1 MYWLTLGGRLPWTF
15 LPLVFVLLVG
25 LGLRLYGT
33 DWDSG
38 FGFHPDERDI
48 YMRSGCMYDLLT
60 EAPGHQ
66 ECGYVRDQPDAEPGL
81 PGLGTFLDPDRS
93 PLNPHWFP
101 LGSILIYIMV
111 FFRSIIELFTDIDA
125 LDMRFTGRTLS
136 ALADV
141 GSIFLVYVLGRRMFG
156 RGVGLLA
163 AAFTAL
169 AVIHIQNSHFY
180 RPETFSVLFTLAS
193 FWAMLRMVER
203 KRLRDSALLGL
214 MVGLALS
221 PKVNV
226 LPLVLPLALAY
237 WYRVLDSVDG
247 RWSDITSEVVQ
258 GVLGHAAIAA
268 IVAVGVFFV
277 SAPYAFLDVGA
288 FVGDLSFQFRMVRN
302 AGLLPFTVQYI
313 DTPPFLYQL
322 QQSSVWGLGIPLGV
336 VAWLGVPF
344 TAVMVYLSRKTRR
357 SDLLLLAW
365 VVPTF
370 LLLESFEVRFLRYVF
385 PLMPFLILMGS
396 RMLLWLVQWART
408 VPAPLAYSMSE
419 GRYSGEISRAAHW
432 DGGDLDRGEVPQS
445 STLQSEGPGEQQIPS
460 TPTLRVESSDDEE
473 KPPSPLEDEIPPS
486 PLSKRGVR
494 GDFVLLGSLRSDLLW
509 MGIKRRLDSL
519 WRRMRGRT
527 WRLQRSGPISR
538 QKLAWL
544 PVGLV
549 VVVLGVTGFYALA
562 FERVYAR
569 DHPAVTA
576 SQWIKSNVPAGTSIV
591 SDNHWDEF
599 VPDLYQYS
607 LWQFP
612 VYDADTPE
620 KMDTLASRLSRS
632 EYLIFYSNRP
642 YSSVA
647 RAPDRFPLSFS
658 YYQRLFAG
666 ELGYRLDRTFTSYP
680 ELAGVAFRDEPFGRA
695 GLPKPV
701 PLVAEKSAPLSLNLG
716 YADDNVVGYDH
727 PKVMLF
733 RNVGHLSYD
742 ELRSL
747 LASPQAQNTNAP
759 SLGLMLSD
767 EQREIQQAG
776 GTWSSIIKRDSWTN
790 DLPIV
795 AWLLVVELAFLVSL
809 PLSMFIF
816 RPLPDRGIILAR
828 VVGLLG
834 VSYVA
839 WLGVSL
845 GWFDFSRTPVI
856 LGFLVMASL
865 SAVVLLARWSEIKE
879 FLKQNWRLLLI
890 GEVLFLTAFLAFVAL
905 RSAIPDLWHPHF
917 GGEKPMELA
926 YLNAV
931 IRSTS
936 LPPFDPWFAGG
947 YLNYYYWG
955 YFILGGMV
963 HLTGILP
970 TTAFNLA
977 VPLFFALT
985 VTGAYSLVYN
995 LTEGVRRARFSRT
1008 LAGITVSTVDNR
1020 TEPSPGRSSLGSPVG
1035 AGLTAGLFIAV
1046 IGNLDGMVQMVQ
1058 WSWHK
1063 LADGGSFPF
1072 FFFWR
1077 SSRMLDSQENFDPSP
1092 LAFWVPDKVPGFAD
1106 ISPHITEF
1114 PFFTF
1119 LYGDLHAH
1127 MMVIPFTLLVM
1138 GLGLS
1143 LVVGLRNNSH
1153 IWAFV
1158 SAVALALALG
1168 SLWVINSADYPS
1180 YLLLTLALLALALYF
1195 KHGHPFFRLLMF
1207 VGLASGVVAVS
1218 ILAFLPFHEYNQA
1231 FATSLEAS
1239 KWQTPVDRFLGI
1251 HGLFLF
1257 VIATFLVYSA
1267 RETLMTV
1274 IRSLVPPLNR
1284 KPGGVASRTLGPSLT
1299 WLRWILGLGL
1309 FFTVLLAIAGY
1320 WMVVMLLVLLMLAG
1334 VSVWDNLGS
1343 ENEERAFASVP
1354 MVLLALGLAIAIG
1367 VDFVRTE
1374 GDIGRMNTLF
1384 KYYMQVWVL
1393 LGLASAYMLWQLVDR
1408 GLFRP
1413 RWTWLKRAWL
1423 GVVALL
1429 IGSSLIYTALGTR
1442 DRIDYRFNPTPAT
1455 LDGTAFMDTAVH
1467 VALGY
1472 HQQPPFQLKWDR
1484 DAIRWLQDNVSG
1496 SPVILEA
1503 HNDTPGWAQYSW
1515 SSRFANYTGLPT
1527 VLGWPG
1533 HQRQQR
1539 GDYQYAIFERIDR
1552 VREIYDTTD
1561 IVRAQE
1567 LLRRYDVKYVVVGAL
1582 ERIYY
1587 SEPGLQKFRDLTDDG
1602 LIQRVFQ
1609 NQGVSIYQ
1617 VN

>member
-1 MYWLTLGGRLPWTF
+1 MHWLTLNGRLPWTF
-15 LPLVFVLLVG
+15 LPLVFILLIG
-25 LGLRLYGT
+25 LSLRLYGT

-60 EAPGHQ
+60 EAPGYQ
-66 ECGYVRDQPDAEPGL
+66 DCGYVRDQPEAEPGL
-81 PGLGTFLDPDRS
+81 PSLGTFLDPDRS

-101 LGSILIYIMV
+101 LGSILIYVMV
-111 FFRSIIELFTDIDA
+111 FFRSIIELFSDIDA
-125 LDMRFTGRTLS
+125 LDMRFAGRTLS

-180 RPETFSVLFTLAS
+180 RPETFTVLFTLAS

-203 KRLRDSALLGL
+203 RRLQDSALLGL
-214 MVGLALS
+214 MVGLALA

-226 LPLVLPLALAY
+226 LPLLLPLALAY

-247 RWSDITSEVVQ
+247 RWSDITPAVVQ
-258 GVLGHAAIAA
+258 RVLGHEAVAA

-277 SAPYAFLDVGA
+277 TAPYAFLDWGA
-288 FVGDLSFQFRMVRN
+288 FWDDLSFQFKMVRN

-313 DTPPFLYQL
+313 STPPFLYQL
-322 QQSSVWGLGIPLGV
+322 QQSSVWGLGLPLGV

-344 TAVMVYLSRKTRR
+344 TAVMVYVRKKTRR

-365 VVPTF
+365 VVPSF
-370 LLLESFEVRFLRYVF
+370 LILESFEVRFLRYVF

-396 RMLLWLVQWART
+396 RMLMWLVEWARA
-408 VPAPLAYSMSE
+408 VPASIAHPLSE
-419 GRYSGEISRAAHW
+419 AQYSGQIALVAHGSGGGLDRAA
-432 DGGDLDRGEVPQS
+432 VPQS
-445 STLQSEGPGEQQIPS
+445 STLEREGSDEGEIP
-460 TPTLRVESSDDEE
+460 TPPTLQCERRDEKE
-473 KPPSPLEDEIPPS
+473 ISPPTLP
-486 PLSKRGVR
+486 KRGGR
-494 GDFVLLGSLRSDLLW
+494 GDFILLGRLRA
-509 MGIKRRLDSL
+509 DSL
-519 WRRMRGRT
+519 GWMIQRDFGFLLRAMSGWFRT
-527 WRLQRSGPISR
+527 LRAFSPALR
-538 QKLAWL
+538 KNLTWL
-544 PVGLV
+544 TVGLV
-549 VVVLGVTGFYALA
+549 VVVLGATAFYALA
-562 FERVYAR
+562 FERVYAK

-576 SQWIKSNVPAGTSIV
+576 SQWIKDNVPAGTSMV

-599 VPDLYQYS
+599 VPDLYRYS

-620 KMDTLASRLSRS
+620 KMDTLASRLSDS
-632 EYLIFYSNRP
+632 EYVIFYSNRP

-647 RAPDRFPLSFS
+647 RAPDRYPLSFS

-680 ELAGVAFRDEPFGRA
+680 ELAGIAFRDDPIGRA
-695 GLPKPV
+695 GLPKPE
-701 PLVAEKSAPLSLNLG
+701 PLVPEESAPLSLNLG
-716 YADDNVVGYDH
+716 FADDNVVGYDH
-727 PKVMLF
+727 PQVMLF
-733 RNVGHLSYD
+733 RNVDRLSHI

-747 LASPQAQNTNAP
+747 LASPQIEDPNAP
-759 SLGLMLSD
+759 SLGLMLSE
-767 EQREIQQAG
+767 EQRTTQQAG
-776 GTWSSIIKRDSWTN
+776 GTWSSIVKRDSWTN
-790 DLPIV
+790 DVPIV
-795 AWLLVVELAFLVSL
+795 AWLLVVELAFLVAL
-809 PLSMFIF
+809 PLSIFIF

-828 VVGLLG
+828 IVGLLG

-856 LGFLVMASL
+856 VGFLVMASL
-865 SAVVLLARWSEIKE
+865 SAAVLLARWREIKE
-879 FLKQNWRLLLI
+879 FLKGNWRLLLI

-905 RSAIPDLWHPHF
+905 RSSIPDLWHPHF

-926 YLNAV
+926 YFNAV

-985 VTGAYSLVYN
+985 VTGAYSIVYN
-995 LTEGVRRARFSRT
+995 LTEGVRRARMSGT
-1008 LAGITVSTVDNR
+1008 LAGSSGAVIDDR
-1020 TEPSPGRSSLGSPVG
+1020 TEPSRWRSALGSPVG

-1046 IGNLDGMVQMVQ
+1046 IGNLGGMVQIIQ
-1058 WSWHK
+1058 GTWHK
-1063 LADGGSFPF
+1063 LADGSSFPS
-1072 FFFWR
+1072 FFFWS

-1106 ISPHITEF
+1106 VSPHITEF

-1127 MMVIPFTLLVM
+1127 MMAIPFALLVI
-1138 GLGLS
+1138 GLGLA
-1143 LVVGLRNNSH
+1143 LVVGLRNNGH
-1153 IWAFV
+1153 LWALV
-1158 SAVALALALG
+1158 TAAALALALG

-1180 YLLLTLALLALALYF
+1180 YLLLTLVLLALALYF
-1195 KHGHPFFRLLMF
+1195 RQGRPFPRLLMF
-1207 VGLASGVVAVS
+1207 VGLASAVAAAS

-1239 KWQTPVDRFLGI
+1239 KWRTPVDRFLGI

-1267 RETLMTV
+1267 RGTLMAVARSV
-1274 IRSLVPPLNR
+1274 IPPLGR
-1284 KPGGVASRTLGPSLT
+1284 KPGNSAASRTMAPSLL
-1299 WLRWILGLGL
+1299 WLGWTLGLGL
-1309 FFTVLLAIAGY
+1309 LIAVLLAVAGY
-1320 WMVVMLLVLLMLAG
+1320 WMVVMLLVVLMLAG
-1334 VSVWDNLGS
+1334 VTIWDILGPG
-1343 ENEERAFASVP
+1343 NEERTFASVP

-1374 GDIGRMNTLF
+1374 GDIGRMNTMF
-1384 KYYMQVWVL
+1384 KYYLQVWVL
-1393 LGLASAYMLWQLVDR
+1393 LSLASAYMLWQLFAR

-1423 GVVALL
+1423 GAVVLL
-1429 IGSSLIYTALGTR
+1429 IGSSLVYTALGTQ
-1442 DRIDYRFNPTPAT
+1442 DRIDFRFNATSAT

-1472 HQQPPFQLKWDR
+1472 EQSPPFQLKWDR

-1503 HNDTPGWAQYSW
+1503 HNDTPVWQQYSW
-1515 SSRFANYTGLPT
+1515 STRIANYTGLPT

-1539 GDYQYAIFERIDR
+1539 GDYQYAIFERMDR
-1552 VREIYDTTD
+1552 IREIYDTAD
-1561 IVRAQE
+1561 VGRAQE
-1567 LLRRYDVKYVVVGAL
+1567 LLREYGVKYVVVGEL
-1582 ERIYY
+1582 ERRYY
-1587 SEPGLQKFRDLTDDG
+1587 SQEGLQKFENFATNG
-1602 LIQRVFQ
+1602 PISRVYQ
-1609 NQGVSIYQ
+1609 NQGVSIYEI
-1617 VN
+1617 N

>member
-1 MYWLTLGGRLPWTF
+1 MRWLTLNGRLPWSF
-15 LPLVFVLLVG
+15 LPLVFILLVG
-25 LGLRLYGT
+25 LTLRLYGT

-66 ECGYVRDQPDAEPGL
+66 DCGYVRDQPDAEPGL

-101 LGSILIYIMV
+101 LGSILIYVMV
-111 FFRSIIELFTDIDA
+111 FFRSIIELFTDINA

-141 GSIFLVYVLGRRMFG
+141 GSIFLVYVLGQRMFG

-180 RPETFSVLFTLAS
+180 RPETFSVFFTLAS

-214 MVGLALS
+214 MVGLALA

-258 GVLGHAAIAA
+258 RVLGHVALAAV
-268 IVAVGVFFV
+268 VAVGVFFV

-288 FVGDLSFQFRMVRN
+288 FVGDLAAQTRMARN
-302 AGLLPFTVQYI
+302 AGLWPFTVQYI
-313 DTPPFLYQL
+313 GTPPFLYQL
-322 QQSSVWGLGIPLGV
+322 QQSSVWGLGLPLGV

-344 TAVMVYLSRKTRR
+344 TAVMVFVRRETRR
-357 SDLLLLAW
+357 NDLLLLAW
-365 VVPTF
+365 VVPSF
-370 LLLESFEVRFLRYVF
+370 LFLESIFEVRFLRYVF
-385 PLMPFLILMGS
+385 PLIPFLILMGS
-396 RMLLWLVQWART
+396 RMLLWLVQWARP
-408 VPAPLAYSMSE
+408 VPASLAHSISE
-419 GRYSGEISRAAHW
+419 ALYSGEIPRVAHSGGGQL
-432 DGGDLDRGEVPQS
+432 DGGEIPQA
-445 STLQSEGPGEQQIPS
+445 STLESEGS
-460 TPTLRVESSDDEE
+460 DEE
-473 KPPSPLEDEIPPS
+473 EIPPT
-486 PLSKRGVR
+486 PLLERGGR
-494 GDFVLLGSLRSDLLW
+494 GDFASLAGLRVDSLW
-509 MGIKRRLDSL
+509 MAIKQRLDSL
-519 WRRMRGRT
+519 WRSRT
-527 WRLQRSGPISR
+527 GLLSAIPLFKHIPRPI
-538 QKLAWL
+538 LAWSA
-544 PVGLV
+544 VGLV
-549 VVVLGVTGFYALA
+549 VVVVGATAFYALA
-562 FERVYAR
+562 FERMYAK

-576 SQWIKSNVPAGTSIV
+576 SQWIKANVPAGTAIV

-599 VPDLYQYS
+599 VPDLYRYS

-620 KMDTLASRLSRS
+620 KMDALASHLSGS

-647 RAPDRFPLSFS
+647 RDPDRFPLSVS

-680 ELAGVAFRDEPFGRA
+680 QLAGVAFRDEPFGRA

-701 PLVAEKSAPLSLNLG
+701 PLVPEKPAPVSLNLG

-733 RNVGHLSYD
+733 RNVGHLSHV

-747 LASPQAQNTNAP
+747 LAGPQAQNPNLP
-759 SLGLMLSD
+759 SLGLMLSE
-767 EQREIQQAG
+767 EQRLTQQAG
-776 GTWSSIIKRDSWTN
+776 GTWSSIIDRDSWTN
-790 DLPIV
+790 DVPIV

-809 PLSMFIF
+809 PLSIFIF
-816 RPLPDRGIILAR
+816 RPLPDGGIILAR
-828 VVGLLG
+828 IVGLLG

-839 WLGVSL
+839 WLAVSL

-856 LGFLVMASL
+856 LGFLVMSSL
-865 SAVVLLARWSEIKE
+865 SGVVLLTRWREIKG
-879 FLKQNWRLLLI
+879 FLEQNWRLLVI

-926 YLNAV
+926 YFNAV

-936 LPPFDPWFAGG
+936 LPPYDPWFAGG

-955 YFILGGMV
+955 YFILAGMV

-985 VTGAYSLVYN
+985 VTGAFSLVYN
-995 LTEGVRRARFSRT
+995 LTEGVRRARIP
-1008 LAGITVSTVDNR
+1008 ATVSGSAVAAVDSR
-1020 TEPSPGRSSLGSPVG
+1020 TEPSRWRSSLGSPVG
-1035 AGLTAGLFIAV
+1035 AGLTAGLFVAV
-1046 IGNLDGMVQMVQ
+1046 IGNLGGMVQIIQ
-1058 WSWHK
+1058 GTWHK
-1063 LADGGSFPF
+1063 LVDGSSFPS
-1072 FFFWR
+1072 FFFWS
-1077 SSRMLDSQENFDPSP
+1077 SSRMLDTQESFDPSP

-1106 ISPHITEF
+1106 VSPHITEF

-1127 MMVIPFTLLVM
+1127 MMAIPFTLLVI

-1143 LVVGLRNNSH
+1143 LVVGLRSNGYL
-1153 IWAFV
+1153 WALV
-1158 SAVALALALG
+1158 TAAALALALG

-1195 KHGHPFFRLLMF
+1195 RPGRPSSRLLMF
-1207 VGLASGVVAVS
+1207 VGLASGVAAVS

-1239 KWQTPVDRFLGI
+1239 KWQTPVERFLGI

-1267 RETLMTV
+1267 RGTLMV
-1274 IRSLVPPLNR
+1274 VARSLVPSLSR
-1284 KPGGVASRTLGPSLT
+1284 KPGNSAASHIMVPSLI
-1299 WLRWILGLGL
+1299 WLRWTLGLGL
-1309 FFTVLLAIAGY
+1309 LFAVLLAIAGY
-1320 WMVVMLLVLLMLAG
+1320 WMVVLLLVFLMLTG
-1334 VSVWDNLGS
+1334 VSAWGILAS
-1343 ENEERAFASVP
+1343 RNEDRAFASVP

-1374 GDIGRMNTLF
+1374 GDLGRMNTMF
-1384 KYYMQVWVL
+1384 KYYMEVWVL
-1393 LGLASAYMLWQLVDR
+1393 LSLVSAYMLWQLFDR

-1423 GVVALL
+1423 GVVVLL

-1442 DRIDYRFNPTPAT
+1442 NRIEFRFNPTPAT
-1455 LDGTAFMDTAVH
+1455 LDGTAYMDSAVH
-1467 VALGY
+1467 VALSYEGT
-1472 HQQPPFQLKWDR
+1472 PPFQLKWDR

-1503 HNDTPGWAQYSW
+1503 HNDKPPYEQYSW
-1515 SSRFANYTGLPT
+1515 SSRIADYTGLPT

-1539 GDYQYAIFERIDR
+1539 GDYHYAIFERINR

-1561 IVRAQE
+1561 VGRAQE
-1567 LLRRYDVKYVVVGAL
+1567 LLRQYGVKYVIVGDL

-1587 SEPGLQKFRDLTDDG
+1587 ADDGLQKFEELAANG
-1602 LIQRVFQ
+1602 LMRRVYK
-1609 NQGVSIYQ
+1609 NQGTSIYEI
-1617 VN
+1617 NY

>member
-1 MYWLTLGGRLPWTF
+1 MRRGRELLMHWLTLNGRLPWTF
-15 LPLVFVLLVG
+15 LPLVLILLVG
-25 LGLRLYGT
+25 LSLRLYGT

-66 ECGYVRDQPDAEPGL
+66 DCGYVRDQPDAEPGL

-101 LGSILIYIMV
+101 LGSILIYVLV
-111 FFRSIIELFTDIDA
+111 FFRSIIELFTDINA

-156 RGVGLLA
+156 HGVGLLA

-203 KRLRDSALLGL
+203 RRLRDSALLGL
-214 MVGLALS
+214 MVGLALA

-237 WYRVLDSVDG
+237 RYRVLDSVDG
-247 RWSDITSEVVQ
+247 RWSNITPEVVQ
-258 GVLGHAAIAA
+258 RVLGHAAVAA
-268 IVAVGVFFV
+268 IVALGVFV
-277 SAPYAFLDVGA
+277 ISAPYAFLDVGA
-288 FVGDLSFQFRMVRN
+288 FVGDLSGQFRMVRN

-313 DTPPFLYQL
+313 GTPPFLYQL

-344 TAVMVYLSRKTRR
+344 TAVMVYVRRETRR

-365 VVPTF
+365 VVPSF

-396 RMLLWLVQWART
+396 RMLLCLVQWARAI
-408 VPAPLAYSMSE
+408 PAALTHPT
-419 GRYSGEISRAAHW
+419 SGVLYPAEIPMQAQW
-432 DGGDLDRGEVPQS
+432 GGDEQEVS
-445 STLQSEGPGEQQIPS
+445 PS
-460 TPTLRVESSDDEE
+460 PTLLGESLDEDE
-473 KPPSPLEDEIPPS
+473 TPHSPLLE
-486 PLSKRGVR
+486 KGVR
-494 GDFVLLGSLRSDLLW
+494 EDSDSLGGLRTNLIW
-509 MGIKRRLDSL
+509 MEIKKRFDSL
-519 WRRMRGRT
+519 WRGRQGLPRT
-527 WRLQRSGPISR
+527 LRLSGVLSR
-538 QKLAWL
+538 PNLVWL
-544 PVGLV
+544 PVVLI
-549 VVVLGVTGFYALA
+549 VVVLGATAFYALA

-576 SQWIKSNVPAGTSIV
+576 SQWIKENVPAGTSIV

-599 VPDLYQYS
+599 VPDLYRYS

-612 VYDADTPE
+612 VYEADTPE
-620 KMDTLASRLSRS
+620 KMDTLASRLSGS
-632 EYLIFYSNRP
+632 EYLIFYSIRP
-642 YSSVA
+642 YSSVT
-647 RAPDRFPLSFS
+647 RAPDRFPLSVS

-666 ELGYRLDRTFTSYP
+666 ELGYDLERTFTSYP
-680 ELAGVAFRDEPFGRA
+680 QLAGIAFRDEPFGRA
-695 GLPKPV
+695 GLPKPE
-701 PLVAEKSAPLSLNLG
+701 PLVPEKAAPISLNLG

-727 PKVMLF
+727 PRVMLF
-733 RNVGHLSYD
+733 RNVDHLSHD

-747 LASPQAQNTNAP
+747 LASPQPQITNPP
-759 SLGLMLSD
+759 SLGLMLSE
-767 EQREIQQAG
+767 EQRIIQQSG

-790 DLPIV
+790 DVPIV

-809 PLSMFIF
+809 PLSMFVF

-828 VVGLLG
+828 IVGLLG

-856 LGFLVMASL
+856 VGFLVMSSL
-865 SAVVLLARWSEIKE
+865 SALVLLFRWDEVKG
-879 FLKQNWRLLLI
+879 FLKQHWRLLLI
-890 GEVLFLTAFLAFVAL
+890 GEVLFLTAFLAFVGL

-926 YLNAV
+926 YFNAV
-931 IRSTS
+931 IRSTT

-955 YFILGGMV
+955 YFVLAGMV

-995 LTEGVRRARFSRT
+995 LTAGIRRARMPGT
-1008 LAGITVSTVDNR
+1008 LAGSRDVAINYR
-1020 TEPSPGRSSLGSPVG
+1020 AEPSGWRSSLGSPVG

-1046 IGNLDGMVQMVQ
+1046 IGNLDGMLQMVQ
-1058 WSWHK
+1058 WTWHK

-1077 SSRMLDSQENFDPSP
+1077 SSRMLDTQENVDPSP

-1127 MMVIPFTLLVM
+1127 MMVIPFALLVI

-1143 LVVGLRNNSH
+1143 LVVGLRSSSH
-1153 IWAFV
+1153 LWALV
-1158 SAVALALALG
+1158 TATALAVALG
-1168 SLWVINSADYPS
+1168 SLWVINSGDYPS

-1195 KHGHPFFRLLMF
+1195 RHGRPFTRLLMF
-1207 VGLASGVVAVS
+1207 LALASGVVAVS

-1231 FATSLEAS
+1231 FATGLEAS
-1239 KWQTPVDRFLGI
+1239 KWRTPVDRFLGI

-1267 RETLMTV
+1267 RGTLMAV
-1274 IRSLVPPLNR
+1274 ARSLVSPLRRNS
-1284 KPGGVASRTLGPSLT
+1284 GNSAASRTMAPSLI
-1299 WLRWILGLGL
+1299 WLRWTLGLGL
-1309 FFTVLLAIAGY
+1309 LFTVLLAIAGY
-1320 WMVVMLLVLLMLAG
+1320 WLVVMLLVLLMLAG
-1334 VSVWDNLGS
+1334 VSVWDILGS
-1343 ENEERAFASVP
+1343 QDEERTFASAP

-1367 VDFVRTE
+1367 VDFVRIE
-1374 GDIGRMNTLF
+1374 GDIGRMNTMF
-1384 KYYMQVWVL
+1384 KYYLQVWVL
-1393 LGLASAYMLWQLVDR
+1393 LSLASAYMLWQLVDR

-1423 GVVALL
+1423 GVVVLL

-1442 DRIDYRFNPTPAT
+1442 DRIDFRFNPTPAT

-1472 HQQPPFQLKWDR
+1472 EQTPPFQLKWDR

-1503 HNDTPGWAQYSW
+1503 RNEKPPWEQYSW
-1515 SSRFANYTGLPT
+1515 SSRFADYTGGCPRCWVGPVTRDSSAGTTITLSLNALAGCEKYTTPPT
-1527 VLGWPG
+1527 L
-1533 HQRQQR
+1533 
-1539 GDYQYAIFERIDR
+1539 
-1552 VREIYDTTD
+1552 
-1561 IVRAQE
+1561 
-1567 LLRRYDVKYVVVGAL
+1567 VGPKSC
-1582 ERIYY
+1582 YG
-1587 SEPGLQKFRDLTDDG
+1587 STM
-1602 LIQRVFQ
+1602 
-1609 NQGVSIYQ
+1609 
-1617 VN
+1617 

>member
-1 MYWLTLGGRLPWTF
+1 
-15 LPLVFVLLVG
+15 
-25 LGLRLYGT
+25 
-33 DWDSG
+33 
-38 FGFHPDERDI
+38 
-48 YMRSGCMYDLLT
+48 
-60 EAPGHQ
+60 
-66 ECGYVRDQPDAEPGL
+66 
-81 PGLGTFLDPDRS
+81 
-93 PLNPHWFP
+93 
-101 LGSILIYIMV
+101 
-111 FFRSIIELFTDIDA
+111 
-125 LDMRFTGRTLS
+125 
-136 ALADV
+136 
-141 GSIFLVYVLGRRMFG
+141 
-156 RGVGLLA
+156 
-163 AAFTAL
+163 
-169 AVIHIQNSHFY
+169 
-180 RPETFSVLFTLAS
+180 
-193 FWAMLRMVER
+193 
-203 KRLRDSALLGL
+203 
-214 MVGLALS
+214 
-221 PKVNV
+221 
-226 LPLVLPLALAY
+226 
-237 WYRVLDSVDG
+237 
-247 RWSDITSEVVQ
+247 
-258 GVLGHAAIAA
+258 
-268 IVAVGVFFV
+268 
-277 SAPYAFLDVGA
+277 
-288 FVGDLSFQFRMVRN
+288 
-302 AGLLPFTVQYI
+302 
-313 DTPPFLYQL
+313 
-322 QQSSVWGLGIPLGV
+322 
-336 VAWLGVPF
+336 
-344 TAVMVYLSRKTRR
+344 
-357 SDLLLLAW
+357 
-365 VVPTF
+365 
-370 LLLESFEVRFLRYVF
+370 
-385 PLMPFLILMGS
+385 
-396 RMLLWLVQWART
+396 
-408 VPAPLAYSMSE
+408 
-419 GRYSGEISRAAHW
+419 
-432 DGGDLDRGEVPQS
+432 
-445 STLQSEGPGEQQIPS
+445 
-460 TPTLRVESSDDEE
+460 
-473 KPPSPLEDEIPPS
+473 
-486 PLSKRGVR
+486 
-494 GDFVLLGSLRSDLLW
+494 
-509 MGIKRRLDSL
+509 
-519 WRRMRGRT
+519 
-527 WRLQRSGPISR
+527 
-538 QKLAWL
+538 
-544 PVGLV
+544 
-549 VVVLGVTGFYALA
+549 
-562 FERVYAR
+562 
-569 DHPAVTA
+569 
-576 SQWIKSNVPAGTSIV
+576 
-591 SDNHWDEF
+591 
-599 VPDLYQYS
+599 
-607 LWQFP
+607 
-612 VYDADTPE
+612 
-620 KMDTLASRLSRS
+620 
-632 EYLIFYSNRP
+632 
-642 YSSVA
+642 
-647 RAPDRFPLSFS
+647 
-658 YYQRLFAG
+658 
-666 ELGYRLDRTFTSYP
+666 
-680 ELAGVAFRDEPFGRA
+680 
-695 GLPKPV
+695 
-701 PLVAEKSAPLSLNLG
+701 
-716 YADDNVVGYDH
+716 
-727 PKVMLF
+727 
-733 RNVGHLSYD
+733 
-742 ELRSL
+742 
-747 LASPQAQNTNAP
+747 
-759 SLGLMLSD
+759 MLSE

-856 LGFLVMASL
+856 LGFLVMTSL
-865 SAVVLLARWSEIKE
+865 SAVVLLARWREIKE

-926 YLNAV
+926 YFNAV

-1008 LAGITVSTVDNR
+1008 LAASTVSTVDNR

-1046 IGNLDGMVQMVQ
+1046 IGNLDGMVQIVQ
-1058 WSWHK
+1058 WTWHK

-1127 MMVIPFTLLVM
+1127 MMVIPFTLLVI
-1138 GLGLS
+1138 GLGLN

-1153 IWAFV
+1153 VWAFV

-1180 YLLLTLALLALALYF
+1180 YLLLSLALLALGLYF
-1195 KHGHPFFRLLMF
+1195 RHGRPFFRLLTF

-1284 KPGGVASRTLGPSLT
+1284 KPGGSASRTLGPSLT

-1309 FFTVLLAIAGY
+1309 LFTVLLAIAGY

-1334 VSVWDNLGS
+1334 VSVWDIRGS

-1384 KYYMQVWVL
+1384 KYYLQVWVL
-1393 LGLASAYMLWQLVDR
+1393 LGLVSTYMLWQLVDR

-1413 RWTWLKRAWL
+1413 HWTWLKRAWL

-1429 IGSSLIYTALGTR
+1429 IGSSLIYTALGTQ
-1442 DRIDYRFNPTPAT
+1442 DRIDFRFNPTPAT

-1472 HQQPPFQLKWDR
+1472 EQSPAFQLKWDR

-1515 SSRFANYTGLPT
+1515 SSRIANYTGLPT

-1587 SEPGLQKFRDLTDDG
+1587 AEPGLQKFRDLADKG
-1602 LIQRVFQ
+1602 LIRRVFQ
-1609 NQGVSIYQ
+1609 NQGVSIYE

>member
-1 MYWLTLGGRLPWTF
+1 MYWLTLKGRLPWTF
-15 LPLVFVLLVG
+15 LPLVFVLLIA
-25 LGLRLYGT
+25 LGLRLYGI

-60 EAPGHQ
+60 EAPGY
-66 ECGYVRDQPDAEPGL
+66 ENCGYVRDRPEAESGL
-81 PGLGTFLDPDRS
+81 PSLSTFLDSDRS

-101 LGSILIYIMV
+101 LGSILIYVLV

-125 LDMRFTGRTLS
+125 LDMRFAGRTLS

-141 GSIFLVYVLGRRMFG
+141 GSVFLVFVLGRRMFG

-169 AVIHIQNSHFY
+169 AVIHIQTSHFY

-193 FWAMLRMVER
+193 FWEMFRMVER

-214 MVGLALS
+214 MVGLALA
-221 PKVNV
+221 PKVSI

-247 RWSDITSEVVQ
+247 RWSDITPEVVER
-258 GVLGHAAIAA
+258 VLGHAALAA
-268 IVAVGVFFV
+268 VVAVGVFFV
-277 SAPYAFLDVGA
+277 SAPYALLDLGA
-288 FVGDLSFQFRMVRN
+288 FIGDLSAQFKMVRN
-302 AGLLPFTVQYI
+302 AGDLPFTVQYI
-313 DTPPFLYQL
+313 DTPTFLYQL
-322 QQSSVWGLGIPLGV
+322 QQSSVWGLGLPLGV

-344 TAVMVYLSRKTRR
+344 TAAMAFVKRETRR

-365 VVPTF
+365 VVPNF

-408 VPAPLAYSMSE
+408 VPIPLAHSV
-419 GRYSGEISRAAHW
+419 SGTGDTEEISPVP
-432 DGGDLDRGEVPQS
+432 DGDKDDLHGGES
-445 STLQSEGPGEQQIPS
+445 
-460 TPTLRVESSDDEE
+460 
-473 KPPSPLEDEIPPS
+473 PPSPLPEGRGITSGEGINPAG
-486 PLSKRGVR
+486 LSFAG
-494 GDFVLLGSLRSDLLW
+494 LRADLLW
-509 MGIKRRLDSL
+509 METKKRVGSL
-519 WRRMRGRT
+519 WRRSRGLTRGLQPTGPRSKRNLT
-527 WRLQRSGPISR
+527 WIM
-538 QKLAWL
+538 
-544 PVGLV
+544 VGLV
-549 VVVLGVTGFYALA
+549 VVVLASTAFYALA
-562 FERVYAR
+562 FERVYAK

-576 SQWIKSNVPAGTSIV
+576 SQWIKDNVPSGTPIV

-599 VPDLYQYS
+599 IPDLYRYS
-607 LWQFP
+607 VWQFP
-612 VYDADTPE
+612 VYEADTPE
-620 KMDTLASRLSRS
+620 KMNTLASRLSAS
-632 EYLIFYSNRP
+632 EYLLFYSNRP

-647 RAPDRFPLSFS
+647 RDPDRFPLSVS
-658 YYQRLFAG
+658 YYQQLFAG

-680 ELAGVAFRDEPFGRA
+680 ELAGVAFRDDPFGRA
-695 GLPKPV
+695 GLTRPE
-701 PLVAEKSAPLSLNLG
+701 PLVSNKAAPVSLNLG

-727 PKVMLF
+727 PQVMIF
-733 RNVGHLSYD
+733 RNAEHLPYVK
-742 ELRSL
+742 LRSL
-747 LASPQAQNTNAP
+747 LASPPAQNPNVP
-759 SLGLMLSD
+759 SLGLMLSE
-767 EQREIQQAG
+767 EQRIIQQTG

-790 DLPIV
+790 DVPIV

-828 VVGLLG
+828 IVGLLG

-845 GWFDFSRTPVI
+845 GWFEFSRTAVMV
-856 LGFLVMASL
+856 GFLVMNSL
-865 SAVVLLARWSEIKE
+865 SAVVLLVCWRDIKD
-879 FLKQNWRLLLI
+879 FLQQNWRLLLI

-905 RSAIPDLWHPHF
+905 RSAIPDLWHPRF

-926 YLNAV
+926 YFNAV

-936 LPPFDPWFAGG
+936 LPPYDPWFAGG

-955 YFILGGMV
+955 YFVLAGMV
-963 HLTGILP
+963 RVTGILP

-995 LTEGVRRARFSRT
+995 LTEGVRRARKASTARVT
-1008 LAGITVSTVDNR
+1008 NNEAGPVSQGAAAILAPESASAATHGGP
-1020 TEPSPGRSSLGSPVG
+1020 EPSRWRSSLGSPVG

-1046 IGNLDGMVQMVQ
+1046 IGNLGGMFQIIQ
-1058 WSWHK
+1058 GTWHK
-1063 LADGGSFPF
+1063 LADGSSFPS
-1072 FFFWR
+1072 FFFWS
-1077 SSRMLDSQENFDPSP
+1077 SSRMLDTQENFDPSP

-1106 ISPHITEF
+1106 MSPHITEF

-1127 MMVIPFTLLVM
+1127 MMVIPFTLLVI
-1138 GLGLS
+1138 GLGLA
-1143 LVVGLRNNSH
+1143 LVVGLRNSSH
-1153 IWAFV
+1153 LWALV
-1158 SAVALALALG
+1158 TAAALALALG
-1168 SLWVINSADYPS
+1168 SLWVINSGDYPS

-1195 KHGHPFFRLLMF
+1195 RPGRPFSRLLMF

-1231 FATSLEAS
+1231 FATSLEPS

-1257 VIATFLVYSA
+1257 VIATFLIYNA
-1267 RETLMTV
+1267 RGSLMAV
-1274 IRSLVPPLNR
+1274 ARSLVSPLHRN
-1284 KPGGVASRTLGPSLT
+1284 PGNSATFRTMVPSLI

-1309 FFTVLLAIAGY
+1309 LFTVLLASAGY
-1320 WMVVMLLVLLMLAG
+1320 WIVVVLLVFLMLTG
-1334 VSVWDNLGS
+1334 VSAWSILAS
-1343 ENEERAFASVP
+1343 RNEDPAFASVP
-1354 MVLLALGLAIAIG
+1354 MVLLVLGLAIAIG
-1367 VDFVRTE
+1367 VDFVRVE
-1374 GDIGRMNTLF
+1374 GDIGRMNTMF
-1384 KYYMQVWVL
+1384 KYYLQVWVL
-1393 LGLASAYMLWQLVDR
+1393 LSLASAYMLWQLFDR

-1413 RWTWLKRAWL
+1413 RWTWLRGAWL
-1423 GVVALL
+1423 GVLVLL

-1442 DRIDYRFNPTPAT
+1442 DRIGFRFNPTPAT
-1455 LDGTAFMDTAVH
+1455 LDGTAYMNSAVH
-1467 VALGY
+1467 VALSY
-1472 HQQPPFQLKWDR
+1472 DQTPPFQLKWDR

-1503 HNDTPGWAQYSW
+1503 HNDKPPFEQYSW
-1515 SSRFANYTGLPT
+1515 SSRISDYTGLPT

-1539 GDYQYAIFERIDR
+1539 GDYHYAIFERIHR

-1561 IVRAQE
+1561 VVRAQE
-1567 LLRRYDVKYVVVGAL
+1567 LMGQYHVKYVVVGDL
-1582 ERIYY
+1582 ERRYY
-1587 SEPGLQKFRDLTDDG
+1587 TQEGLQKFEDLANEG
-1602 LIQRVFQ
+1602 LVRRVFK
-1609 NQGVSIYQ
+1609 NQGVSIY
-1617 VN
+1617 VIN